1 MPNIRRPC
9 RRGLCRSSDRRQ
21 RSRHGSR
28 ADTAGLDRPRAELS
42 TLGRRGP
49 RLSGRR
55 GASVGVPGPYGRC
68 STAVPSPVGGGR
80 RVVGPRGRDGVEVVD
95 GGEGVVAGSRVAMA
109 CRWLR
114 ESRAAQSRPSVPSA
128 SAAAGRP
135 SQDLLDPVEFF
146 PCRGRWFRSR
156 FWCAGRSPRCH
167 PGSGAA
173 APCQCRP
180 GEPGCRPGTGAAWR
194 RSNG

>member
-9 RRGLCRSSDRRQ
+9 RRGLCRTSDRRQ
-21 RSRHGSR
+21 RSRHGSW

-42 TLGRRGP
+42 TVGRHGP

-55 GASVGVPGPYGRC
+55 GVSVGVAGPYGRC
-68 STAVPSPVGGGR
+68 TTAVLLACGAADVWSR
-80 RVVGPRGRDGVEVVD
+80 PRGRDGVEVVE
-95 GGEGVVAGSRVAMA
+95 GGEGVVAGSRWHGLQVAA
-109 CRWLR
+109 RVARSPSPGRRCRR
-114 ESRAAQSRPSVPSA
+114 PRQQRAARARTSSIRSS
-128 SAAAGRP
+128 
-135 SQDLLDPVEFF
+135 FF

-156 FWCAGRSPRCH
+156 SWCAGRSPRCH

-173 APCQCRP
+173 ARCQCRP

-194 RSNG
+194 CSNG